1 MTTQSPAPRRIFI
14 SYSREDKKHAKKLAD
29 FLVSCGHIVWW
40 DQEIHAGTDYR
51 QEIAVQLKAADKV
64 IVLWTSHSVKSTF
77 VIDEAQRANH
87 DQKLIPVTMD
97 VSEPPMGFGHLHAV
111 CATDLESEFPAILA
125 AVESRPAPNQA
136 HSLRKLKR
144 QKKVLIAFVLV
155 LILGS
160 IGAYVASRPSASASL
175 DGLNPALDYVWYYS
189 ESLGVRFPYP
199 QAALMV
205 DTTHESEGRIP
216 LRSRDRK
223 EEVVVSVSR
232 VPSHNNPRLG
242 REDELQ
248 NLKKEGAT
256 VNYLGPSNESN
267 WKDWYAISGTN
278 SNGDEFYIR
287 RWYTD
292 RDVVSIEFEY
302 SADKIGL
309 YNDAIG
315 AMTLGGRFQI
325 VSKKH

>member
-1 MTTQSPAPRRIFI
+1 MTNLSQSKRVFI

-29 FLVSCGHIVWW
+29 FLSSCGHTVWW
-40 DQEIHAGTDYR
+40 DQEIHAGSDYR
-51 QEIAVQLKAADKV
+51 QEISKELKAADKV

-87 DQKLIPVTMD
+87 DGKLVPVTMD

-111 CATDLESEFPAILA
+111 NAVDLESEFPAILA
-125 AVESRPAPNQA
+125 AVGSRPAPNQA
-136 HSLRKLKR
+136 KSLRKLKH
-144 QKKVLIAFVLV
+144 QKRVLMASVIV
-155 LILGS
+155 LIL
-160 IGAYVASRPSASASL
+160 AVAGLFVGLRPTASTSL
-175 DGLNPALDYVWYYS
+175 DELNPALDYTWYYS
-189 ESLGVRFPYP
+189 ESLGIRFPYP

-205 DTTHESEGRIP
+205 DSTHENEGRIP
-216 LRSRDRK
+216 LHARDRK
-223 EEVVVSVSR
+223 QEVQVTVSR
-232 VPSHNNPRLG
+232 LPSHNSPRLG
-242 REDELQ
+242 REAELQ
-248 NLKKEGAT
+248 KLKGEGVT

-267 WKDWYAISGTN
+267 WEDWYAISGIN
-278 SNGDEFYIR
+278 SAGDEFYLR

-292 RDVVSIEFEY
+292 SDVVSIEFEY

-325 VSKKH
+325 IRKK

>member
-1 MTTQSPAPRRIFI
+1 VTNLSQSKRVFI

-29 FLVSCGHIVWW
+29 FLSSCGHIVWW
-40 DQEIHAGTDYR
+40 DQEIHAGSDYR
-51 QEIAVQLKAADKV
+51 QEISKALKSADKV

-77 VIDEAQRANH
+77 VIDEAQRANN
-87 DQKLIPVTMD
+87 DGKLVPVTMD

-111 CATDLESEFPAILA
+111 SAVDLESEFPAILA

-136 HSLRKLKR
+136 QSLRKLR
-144 QKKVLIAFVLV
+144 HQKKVLIASVIVLAAVVAGLFVV
-155 LILGS
+155 F
-160 IGAYVASRPSASASL
+160 RPTGTASL
-175 DGLNPALDYVWYYS
+175 KELNPALEYTWYYS

-205 DTTHESEGRIP
+205 DSTHENEGRIP
-216 LRSRDRK
+216 LHARDRK
-223 EEVVVSVSR
+223 QEVLVTVSR
-232 VPSHNNPRLG
+232 LPSHNSPRLG
-242 REDELQ
+242 REAEFQ
-248 NLKKEGAT
+248 KLKEEGAT

-267 WKDWYAISGTN
+267 WDDWYAISGIK
-278 SNGDEFYIR
+278 SDGDEFYIR

-292 RDVVSIEFEY
+292 KDVVSIEFEY
-302 SADKIGL
+302 PVEKIGL

-325 VSKKH
+325 IRDRH